1 MGVMSV
7 REFNANASRA
17 IARAEAGETI
27 EITKNNRTVAEL
39 RPKRGAHDD
48 QWNRASER
56 MIDIMGKGLH
66 LGGAT
71 VKAEDKYGDAAL

>member
-7 REFNANASRA
+7 REFNANSSRA

-39 RPKRGAHDD
+39 RPKRGAHDIE
-48 QWNRASER
+48 WNAASKR
-56 MIDIMGKGLH
+56 MIDVMRKGLH
-66 LGGAT
+66 LGGAPIT
-71 VKAEDKYGDAAL
+71 AEDKYGDASL